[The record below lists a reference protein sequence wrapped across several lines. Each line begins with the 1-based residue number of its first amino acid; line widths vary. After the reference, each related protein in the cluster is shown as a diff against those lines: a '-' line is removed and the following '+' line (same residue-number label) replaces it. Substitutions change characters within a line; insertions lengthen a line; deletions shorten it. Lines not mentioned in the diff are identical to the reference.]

1 MALVEVMLWGVE
13 RMSRTSP
20 WGRMGVDMPAD
31 VNHRAGRNRAG
42 STGLNCESLEAE
54 RPGGLA
60 KRNSDPGAL
69 RRRFGENR
77 TGQDHAD

>member
-31 VNHRAGRNRAG
+31 VNPSRREKLGRIPPA
-42 STGLNCESLEAE
+42 
-54 RPGGLA
+54 
-60 KRNSDPGAL
+60 
-69 RRRFGENR
+69 
-77 TGQDHAD
+77 

>member
-31 VNHRAGRNRAG
+31 ENHRAGRNWAG
-42 STGLNCESLEAE
+42 STG
-54 RPGGLA
+54 
-60 KRNSDPGAL
+60 
-69 RRRFGENR
+69 
-77 TGQDHAD
+77 